1 LDIAGQTDS
10 AAYHTPDGLCVG
22 AGIQETTILG
32 PLLKVAV
39 WHLRKD
45 PSWHEITTIKNLFL
59 GPDVSAMQMLPREDL
74 HIRGYAGKAT
84 HIFHIWQMPT
94 TWERAFWP

>member
-1 LDIAGQTDS
+1 
-10 AAYHTPDGLCVG
+10 VG

-32 PLLKVAV
+32 PLLKGAV
-39 WHLRKD
+39 WYLRKD
-45 PSWHEITTIKNLFL
+45 PSWHEITTITNFFL

-74 HIRGYAGKAT
+74 YIHGYAGKET

-94 TWERAFWP
+94 TWEWAFWP